1 MPYRPYINT
10 CAAFPAQS
18 LCPFPPSYEN
28 SLVEG
33 DSSLVEGDYNVV
45 SAVSPLN
52 VYIRWFCC
60 CLCIVLPLTQLGNNI
75 FCFYFFCCISNFVL
89 NNDRISSFFFN
100 YSVVNVESRGC
111 AVVHLHINTVLLPP
125 YSMWCYVQCNSI
137 WHAVQTICVRCTMDD
152 VRVCVSYVTVLH
164 VCCNIWIDASIFE
177 VNSNACLLNLAS
189 HRLRG
194 VHDSVCCYTFAR
206 VAHLCMVSGVLAC
219 ANEHPIPHYL
229 HINKWQCVC
238 VTVYVL

>member
-1 MPYRPYINT
+1 MCSIPSTVSLPIPVVIRKFSSWRWQ
-10 CAAFPAQS
+10 FPS
-18 LCPFPPSYEN
+18 WRW
-28 SLVEG
+28 
-33 DSSLVEGDYNVV
+33 
-45 SAVSPLN
+45 LN

-75 FCFYFFCCISNFVL
+75 FCFYFFAAYQTLFWIMIEYPV
-89 NNDRISSFFFN
+89 FFFN

-111 AVVHLHINTVLLPP
+111 AVVQLHINTVLLAP

-206 VAHLCMVSGVLAC
+206 MAHLCMVSGVLAC